1 MSTDSIFRIAFWV
14 LFGGLILMQVYYAVR
29 VQRAGERVGA
39 DQDAIARAGW
49 GFSVVR
55 ILGSLALIVF
65 LVLYAINLPWLDV
78 LSVPFS
84 TGLRWAGI
92 LLGVGS
98 FGLYAW
104 AQAALEKEWSPN
116 LQMRQEHHLVTCG
129 PYACIRHPIYTAYLA
144 FMTGIAL
151 VTASWFFIGLLAVS
165 IVAFALRIPKEEL
178 MLIEAF
184 GAQYAD
190 YMRRTG
196 GLLPRV

>member
-14 LFGGLILMQVYYAVR
+14 LFGGLILMQVYFAVR
-29 VQRAGERVGA
+29 VQCTGERVGA
-39 DQDAIARAGW
+39 DRGAIVREGW
-49 GFSVVR
+49 GYIIVR

-65 LVLYAINLPWLDV
+65 LVLYAINPPWLGV
-78 LSVPFS
+78 LSVLVPDW
-84 TGLRWAGI
+84 LRWTGI
-92 LLGVGS
+92 LLGVAS

-104 AQAALEKEWSPN
+104 AQAVLGKEWSPH

-165 IVAFALRIPKEEL
+165 LVVFALRIPKEEL
-178 MLIEAF
+178 MLIEVF

-196 GLLPRV
+196 GLLPK

>member
-1 MSTDSIFRIAFWV
+1 MSTDSIFRIAFWI
-14 LFGGLILMQVYYAVR
+14 LFGGLILMQVYSAAR

-39 DQDAIARAGW
+39 DRSAIVRERW
-49 GFSVVR
+49 SYIVVH

-65 LVLYAINLPWLDV
+65 LVLYAINPPWLEV
-78 LSVPFS
+78 LSVLIPDW
-84 TGLRWAGI
+84 LRWTGI
-92 LLGVGS
+92 LLGVAS

-104 AQAALEKEWSPN
+104 AQAVLGKEWSPH
-116 LQMRQEHHLVTCG
+116 LQMRQEHHMVTCG
-129 PYACIRHPIYTAYLA
+129 PYACIRHPIYTAYLV

-165 IVAFALRIPKEEL
+165 IIVFTLRIPKEEL
-178 MLIEAF
+178 MLIEVF

-196 GLLPRV
+196 GLLPK

>member
-14 LFGGLILMQVYYAVR
+14 LFGGLILMQVYFAVR
-29 VQRAGERVGA
+29 AQRAGERVGA
-39 DQDAIARAGW
+39 DHGAIACEGW
-49 GFSVVR
+49 GYIVVR
-55 ILGSLALIVF
+55 TLGCLALIVF
-65 LVLYAINLPWLDV
+65 LGLYAINPPWLEV
-78 LSVPFS
+78 LSVLIPDW
-84 TGLRWAGI
+84 LRWTGI
-92 LLGVGS
+92 FLGVGS

-104 AQAALEKEWSPN
+104 AQVVLGKERSPH
-116 LQMRQEHHLVTCG
+116 LQMRQEQHMVTCG

-165 IVAFALRIPKEEL
+165 IVVFALRIPREEL
-178 MLIEAF
+178 MLIEVF
-184 GAQYAD
+184 DAQYAD